1 MHQVR
6 YLLIAILCFLF
17 ISIAVD
23 SHSQMG
29 FNMAD
34 FKAAVTERIR
44 STGARDTITSRVPAG
59 QSCVEASEARA
70 GEIAV
75 VVKWMQGNGRF
86 GLLGAKVGRMS
97 GWNPLSI
104 VSEETRKKYMGETA
118 SGSMHTYTVVQLY
131 DANGKVWFTMDAD
144 NYLGPIYVS
153 EHGAVDWNADHTKL
167 IEDIPP
173 VIRSVHMYN
182 PPAAF
187 VGDNVLFQV
196 SVDAAPWVKGNLRY
210 RWMYVGGTKFLGQG
224 ESLNLRVDYATTYNL
239 KAIVYNAV
247 GGKEIPLA
255 EATGSTIV
263 ARRPE
268 IPTTPAESKTA
279 PTGRGYTSRQS
290 GQSSGNPV
298 GAVPSVDPANPVQ
311 GVVDVFKKVGGFFG
325 K

>member
-1 MHQVR
+1 MNRGR
-6 YLLIAILCFLF
+6 YLFIILFCFFFLIGA
-17 ISIAVD
+17 AD
-23 SHSQMG
+23 ARSQMG

-34 FKAAVTERIR
+34 FKAAITARIK

-70 GEIAV
+70 SEIAI
-75 VVKWMQGNGRF
+75 VVKSMQVNGKF

-104 VSEETRKKYMGETA
+104 VSEATRKKYMGETA

-131 DANGKVWFTMDAD
+131 DANGKVWFTIDAD

-153 EHGAVDWNADHTKL
+153 EHGAVDWNADHTSL
-167 IEDIPP
+167 IEDVPP
-173 VIRSVHMYN
+173 VIRSVHMFN

-196 SVDAAPWVKGNLRY
+196 SVDAAPWVKGSLRY
-210 RWMYVGGTKFLGQG
+210 KWMYVGGVKVLGQG
-224 ESLNLRVDYATTYNL
+224 ESLNLRVDRATTYNL
-239 KAIVYNAV
+239 KAIIYNV
-247 GGKEIPLA
+247 VSGKEISLA

-263 ARRPE
+263 APKPV
-268 IPTTPAESKTA
+268 IPTAPAQTTTA

-290 GQSSGNPV
+290 GQSSGNPA

-311 GVVDVFKKVGGFFG
+311 GVIDVFKKAGGFFG

>member
-1 MHQVR
+1 MKVGTFI
-6 YLLIAILCFLF
+6 YAIIIGFCMSFTV
-17 ISIAVD
+17 VD
-23 SHSQMG
+23 AHGQMG

-34 FKAAVTERIR
+34 FKAAITARIK

-75 VVKWMQGNGRF
+75 VVKSMQANGKF

-104 VSEETRKKYMGETA
+104 VSEETRKKYLGETA

-131 DANGKVWFTMDAD
+131 DANGKVWFTIDAD

-167 IEDIPP
+167 IEDVPP
-173 VIRSVHMYN
+173 VIRSVHMFN

-196 SVDAAPWVKGNLRY
+196 SVDAAPWVKGNLRFK
-210 RWMYVGGTKFLGQG
+210 WMYVGGVKVLGQG
-224 ESLNLRVDYATTYNL
+224 ESLNLRVDRATTYNL

-263 ARRPE
+263 ALKPV
-268 IPTTPAESKTA
+268 IPTAPAQTTTA
-279 PTGRGYTSRQS
+279 PTGRGYTSRPG
-290 GQSSGNPV
+290 GQTGGN
-298 GAVPSVDPANPVQ
+298 AAAPSVDPANPVQ